1 MIEQTVSSTREGILI
16 TDKTADK
23 DLSSVVELQTE
34 HDGEFSLNS
43 TMLAGLVWI
52 VLLGIS
58 VFFWGGLL
66 FFLINLYDFN
76 NTSLKYFIIFYMNIF
91 DHQTKS
97 ERKFSSLDKR
107 L

>member
-66 FFLINLYDFN
+66 FFLIKKLG
-76 NTSLKYFIIFYMNIF
+76 L
-91 DHQTKS
+91 
-97 ERKFSSLDKR
+97 
-107 L
+107 